1 MEQAQ
6 DSLPRPAAAGIGTLE
21 DYKEGSLKYLEFL
34 RQSISDDL
42 SGLKVVLDGANG
54 STSSLLTKLY
64 ADLNVDFSTI
74 ATNPDGVNINNG
86 VGSTHPEKLAR
97 EVVAQN
103 AQAGLAFD
111 GDGDRCIAV
120 DEKGNIVDGD
130 KIMFI
135 LGNYFK
141 EHGRLKKDTIVTTV
155 MSNLG
160 LYKALEAHGIHAV
173 QTAVG
178 DRHVAAE
185 MVKNGYNLGGEQSGH
200 IIIFDVHNTGD
211 GMLTGIQL
219 LNVMKQTGKSL
230 SELAAPVK
238 TYPQKLVNV
247 KVVDKKNWQQYS
259 AITEA
264 ITEVEQAL
272 AGEGRVLV
280 RPSGTESLLRIM
292 VEARTSDLADQY
304 TNQIAQ
310 VVQEN
315 MGL

>member
-1 MEQAQ
+1 M
-6 DSLPRPAAAGIGTLE
+6 
-21 DYKEGSLKYLEFL
+21 
-34 RQSISDDL
+34 
-42 SGLKVVLDGANG
+42 VLDGANG

-280 RPSGTESLLRIM
+280 GLSLYSALWSKR
-292 VEARTSDLADQY
+292 ELL
-304 TNQIAQ
+304 N
-310 VVQEN
+310 
-315 MGL
+315 